1 MTVASL
7 QPGSDTEA
15 GGKQAGTT
23 EQTGE
28 PVGPGGVSLHAV
40 LWGAVSGPRP
50 AASS

>member
-15 GGKQAGTT
+15 GGKQAGTK
-23 EQTGE
+23 EQT
-28 PVGPGGVSLHAV
+28 VGPSGVSLHAV